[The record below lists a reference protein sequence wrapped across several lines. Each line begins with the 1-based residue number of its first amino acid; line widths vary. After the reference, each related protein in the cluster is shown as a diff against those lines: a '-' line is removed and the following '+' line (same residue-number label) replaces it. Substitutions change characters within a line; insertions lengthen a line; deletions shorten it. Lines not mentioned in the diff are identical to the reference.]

1 MSRVIEKKNQ
11 KPLVRDGKSYSVEYF
26 NLDVILSVG
35 QKKAMCK
42 KCITQI

>member
-11 KPLVRDGKSYSVEYF
+11 KPLVRDGKTYNVEYF

-35 QKKAMCK
+35 
-42 KCITQI
+42 